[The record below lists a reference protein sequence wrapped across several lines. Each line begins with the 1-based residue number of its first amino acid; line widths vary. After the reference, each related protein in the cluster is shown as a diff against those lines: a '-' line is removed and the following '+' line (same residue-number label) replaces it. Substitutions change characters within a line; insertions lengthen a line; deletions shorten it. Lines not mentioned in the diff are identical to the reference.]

1 MTKKQ
6 YLKQGYKLKQEIK
19 SLEQT
24 LEELES
30 NLDDVKAIQYSKDK
44 LEGGPLQDDTNIIEK
59 IDKIIEVE
67 NIIKDKLLELK
78 TFQANLIL
86 EILKLNNTDEKNL
99 LQARYIFNE
108 TWEEIAKRFCFSLS
122 YIYAIH
128 NRALKNF
135 KIPENSSKK

>member
-1 MTKKQ
+1 MNKKE

-19 SLEQT
+19 SLEHT

-59 IDKIIEVE
+59 IDKIIEVR

-99 LQARYIFNE
+99 LQARYIMNL
-108 TWEEIAKRFCFSLS
+108 TWEEISKELDYSLTQ
-122 YIYAIH
+122 IH
-128 NRALKNF
+128 RIHRKALENF
-135 KIPENSSKK
+135 KMA

>member
-6 YLKQGYKLKQEIK
+6 YLRQGYKLKQEIK

-30 NLDDVKAIQYSKDK
+30 NLDNVKAIQYSKDK
-44 LEGGPLQDDTNIIEK
+44 LQGGPLQDDTNIIEK
-59 IDKIIEVE
+59 IDKIIEIE
-67 NIIKDKLLELK
+67 NIVKEKLLELK

-99 LQARYIFNE
+99 LQARYIMNL
-108 TWEEIAKRFCFSLS
+108 TWEEISKELDYSLTQ
-122 YIYAIH
+122 IH
-128 NRALKNF
+128 RIHRKALENF
-135 KIPENSSKK
+135 KMT

>member
-6 YLKQGYKLKQEIK
+6 YLRQGYKLKQEIK

-30 NLDDVKAIQYSKDK
+30 NLDNVKAIQYSKDK
-44 LEGGPLQDDTNIIEK
+44 LQGGPLQDDTNIIEK

-67 NIIKDKLLELK
+67 NIVKEKLLELK

-99 LQARYIFNE
+99 LQARYIMNL
-108 TWEEIAKRFCFSLS
+108 TWEEISKELDYSLTQ
-122 YIYAIH
+122 IH
-128 NRALKNF
+128 RIHRKALENF
-135 KIPENSSKK
+135 KMA

>member
-1 MTKKQ
+1 MNKKE

-24 LEELES
+24 LKELES
-30 NLDDVKAIQYSKDK
+30 NLDNVKAIQYSKDK
-44 LEGGPLQDDTNIIEK
+44 LQGGPLQDDTNIIEK

-67 NIIKDKLLELK
+67 NIVKEKLLELK

-99 LQARYIFNE
+99 LQARYIMNL
-108 TWEEIAKRFCFSLS
+108 TWEEISKELDYSLTQ
-122 YIYAIH
+122 IH
-128 NRALKNF
+128 RIHRKALENF
-135 KIPENSSKK
+135 KMT

>member
-6 YLKQGYKLKQEIK
+6 YLRQGYKLNQEIK

-99 LQARYIFNE
+99 LQARYIMNL
-108 TWEEIAKRFCFSLS
+108 TWEEISKELDYSLTQ
-122 YIYAIH
+122 IH
-128 NRALKNF
+128 RIHRKALENF
-135 KIPENSSKK
+135 KMA

>member
-1 MTKKQ
+1 MNKKE

-59 IDKIIEVE
+59 IDKIIEME

-86 EILKLNNTDEKNL
+86 EILKLKNSNEKNL
-99 LQARYIFNE
+99 LQARYILNE
-108 TWEEIAKRFCFSLS
+108 TWEQIAERLGYSVMH
-122 YIYAIH
+122 IH
-128 NRALKNF
+128 RIHKKALENF
-135 KIPENSSKK
+135 KML

>member
-1 MTKKQ
+1 MNKKE

-67 NIIKDKLLELK
+67 NMIKDKLLELK

-99 LQARYIFNE
+99 LQARYIMNL
-108 TWEEIAKRFCFSLS
+108 TWEEISKELDYSLTQ
-122 YIYAIH
+122 IH
-128 NRALKNF
+128 RIHRKALENF
-135 KIPENSSKK
+135 KMT

>member
-1 MTKKQ
+1 MNKKE

-19 SLEQT
+19 SLEHT

-59 IDKIIEVE
+59 IDKIIEVR

-86 EILKLNNTDEKNL
+86 EILKLNNTDEKKL
-99 LQARYIFNE
+99 LQARYIMNL
-108 TWEEIAKRFCFSLS
+108 TWEEISKELDYSLTQ
-122 YIYAIH
+122 IH
-128 NRALKNF
+128 RIHRKALENF
-135 KIPENSSKK
+135 KMA

>member
-6 YLKQGYKLKQEIK
+6 YLRQGYKLKQEIK

-67 NIIKDKLLELK
+67 NIVKEKLLELK

-99 LQARYIFNE
+99 LQARYIMNL
-108 TWEEIAKRFCFSLS
+108 TWEEISKELDYSLTQ
-122 YIYAIH
+122 IH
-128 NRALKNF
+128 RIHRKALENF
-135 KIPENSSKK
+135 KMA

>member
-6 YLKQGYKLKQEIK
+6 YLRQGYKLKQEIK

-30 NLDDVKAIQYSKDK
+30 NLDNVKAIQYSKDK
-44 LEGGPLQDDTNIIEK
+44 LQGGPLQDDTNIIEK

-67 NIIKDKLLELK
+67 NIIKSKLLELK

-99 LQARYIFNE
+99 LQARYIMNL
-108 TWEEIAKRFCFSLS
+108 TWEEISKELDYSLTQ
-122 YIYAIH
+122 IH
-128 NRALKNF
+128 RIHRKALENF
-135 KIPENSSKK
+135 KMA

>member
-1 MTKKQ
+1 MNKKE

-30 NLDDVKAIQYSKDK
+30 NLDNVKAIQYSKDK
-44 LEGGPLQDDTNIIEK
+44 LQGGPLQDDTNIIEK
-59 IDKIIEVE
+59 IDKIIEIE
-67 NIIKDKLLELK
+67 NIVKEKLLELK

-99 LQARYIFNE
+99 LQARYIMNL
-108 TWEEIAKRFCFSLS
+108 TWEEISKELDYSLTQ
-122 YIYAIH
+122 IH
-128 NRALKNF
+128 RIHRKALENF
-135 KIPENSSKK
+135 KMA

>member
-1 MTKKQ
+1 MNKKE

-99 LQARYIFNE
+99 LQARYIMNL
-108 TWEEIAKRFCFSLS
+108 TWEEISKELDYSLTQ
-122 YIYAIH
+122 IH
-128 NRALKNF
+128 RIHRKALENF
-135 KIPENSSKK
+135 KMT

>member
-6 YLKQGYKLKQEIK
+6 YLRQGYKLKQEIK

-24 LEELES
+24 LKELES
-30 NLDDVKAIQYSKDK
+30 NLDNVKAIQYSKDK
-44 LEGGPLQDDTNIIEK
+44 LQGGPLQDDTNIIEK

-99 LQARYIFNE
+99 LQARYIMNL
-108 TWEEIAKRFCFSLS
+108 TWEEISKELDYSLTQ
-122 YIYAIH
+122 IH
-128 NRALKNF
+128 RIHRKALENF
-135 KIPENSSKK
+135 KMA

>member
-6 YLKQGYKLKQEIK
+6 YLRQGYKLKQEIK

-30 NLDDVKAIQYSKDK
+30 NLDNVKAIQYSKDK
-44 LEGGPLQDDTNIIEK
+44 LQGGSLQDDTNIIEK

-67 NIIKDKLLELK
+67 NIIKGKLLELK

-99 LQARYIFNE
+99 LQARYIMNL
-108 TWEEIAKRFCFSLS
+108 TWEEISKELDYSLTQ
-122 YIYAIH
+122 IH
-128 NRALKNF
+128 RKALENF
-135 KIPENSSKK
+135 KMA

>member
-1 MTKKQ
+1 MNKKE

-86 EILKLNNTDEKNL
+86 EILKLNNTDEKSL
-99 LQARYIFNE
+99 LQARYIMNL
-108 TWEEIAKRFCFSLS
+108 TWEEISKELDYSLTQ
-122 YIYAIH
+122 IH
-128 NRALKNF
+128 RIHRKALENF
-135 KIPENSSKK
+135 KMT

>member
-6 YLKQGYKLKQEIK
+6 YLRQGYKLKQEIK

-30 NLDDVKAIQYSKDK
+30 NLDNVKAIQYSKDK
-44 LEGGPLQDDTNIIEK
+44 LQGGPLQDDTNIIEK

-67 NIIKDKLLELK
+67 NIVKEKLLELK

-99 LQARYIFNE
+99 LQARYTMNL
-108 TWEEIAKRFCFSLS
+108 TWEEISKELDYSLTQ
-122 YIYAIH
+122 IH
-128 NRALKNF
+128 RIHRKALENF
-135 KIPENSSKK
+135 KMA

>member
-6 YLKQGYKLKQEIK
+6 YLRQGYKLKQEIK

-99 LQARYIFNE
+99 LQARYIMNL
-108 TWEEIAKRFCFSLS
+108 TWEEISKELDYSLTQ
-122 YIYAIH
+122 IH
-128 NRALKNF
+128 RIHRKALENF
-135 KIPENSSKK
+135 KMA

>member
-6 YLKQGYKLKQEIK
+6 YLRQGYKLKQEIK

-30 NLDDVKAIQYSKDK
+30 NLDNVKAIQYSKDK
-44 LEGGPLQDDTNIIEK
+44 LQGGPLQDDTNIIEK

-67 NIIKDKLLELK
+67 NIIKEKLLELK

-99 LQARYIFNE
+99 LQARYIMNL
-108 TWEEIAKRFCFSLS
+108 TWEEISKELDYSLTQ
-122 YIYAIH
+122 IH
-128 NRALKNF
+128 RIHRKALENF
-135 KIPENSSKK
+135 KMA

>member
-6 YLKQGYKLKQEIK
+6 YLRQGYKLKQEIK

-30 NLDDVKAIQYSKDK
+30 NLDNVKAIQYSKDK
-44 LEGGPLQDDTNIIEK
+44 LQGGPLQDDTNIIEK
-59 IDKIIEVE
+59 IDKIIEME
-67 NIIKDKLLELK
+67 NIIKDKLVELK

-99 LQARYIFNE
+99 LQARYIMNL
-108 TWEEIAKRFCFSLS
+108 TWEEISKELDYSLTQ
-122 YIYAIH
+122 IH
-128 NRALKNF
+128 RIHRKALENF
-135 KIPENSSKK
+135 KMA

>member
-6 YLKQGYKLKQEIK
+6 YLRQGYKLKQEIK

-30 NLDDVKAIQYSKDK
+30 NLDNVKAIQYSKDK
-44 LEGGPLQDDTNIIEK
+44 LQGGPLQDDTNIIEK
-59 IDKIIEVE
+59 IDKIIEIE
-67 NIIKDKLLELK
+67 NIVKEKLLELK

-99 LQARYIFNE
+99 LQARYIMNL
-108 TWEEIAKRFCFSLS
+108 TWEEISKELDYSLTQ
-122 YIYAIH
+122 IH
-128 NRALKNF
+128 RIHRKALENF
-135 KIPENSSKK
+135 KMA

>member
-59 IDKIIEVE
+59 INKIIEVE

-99 LQARYIFNE
+99 LQARYIMNL
-108 TWEEIAKRFCFSLS
+108 TWEEISKELDYSLTQ
-122 YIYAIH
+122 IH
-128 NRALKNF
+128 RIHRKALENF
-135 KIPENSSKK
+135 KMA

>member
-6 YLKQGYKLKQEIK
+6 YLRQGYKLKQEIK

-86 EILKLNNTDEKNL
+86 EIMKLKNVNERLL
-99 LQARYIFNE
+99 LQGRYVMNL
-108 TWEEIAKRFCFSLS
+108 TWEEIAKELNYSVRQVQRIHKKSLE
-122 YIYAIH
+122 
-128 NRALKNF
+128 NF
-135 KIPENSSKK
+135 EKI

>member
-6 YLKQGYKLKQEIK
+6 YLRQGYKLKQEIK

-30 NLDDVKAIQYSKDK
+30 NLDNVKAIQYSKDK
-44 LEGGPLQDDTNIIEK
+44 LQGGSLQDDTNIIEK

-67 NIIKDKLLELK
+67 NIIKGKLLELK

-99 LQARYIFNE
+99 LQARYIMNL
-108 TWEEIAKRFCFSLS
+108 TWEEISKELDYSLTQ
-122 YIYAIH
+122 IH
-128 NRALKNF
+128 RIHRKALENF
-135 KIPENSSKK
+135 KMA

>member
-99 LQARYIFNE
+99 LQARYIMNL
-108 TWEEIAKRFCFSLS
+108 TWEEISKELDYSLTQ
-122 YIYAIH
+122 IH
-128 NRALKNF
+128 RIHRKALENF
-135 KIPENSSKK
+135 KMA

>member
-86 EILKLNNTDEKNL
+86 EILKLKNSNEKNL
-99 LQARYIFNE
+99 LQARYIMNL
-108 TWEEIAKRFCFSLS
+108 TWEEISKELDYSIS
-122 YIYAIH
+122 HIH
-128 NRALKNF
+128 RIHEKALENF
-135 KIPENSSKK
+135 KTL

>member
-67 NIIKDKLLELK
+67 NIVKEKLLELK

-99 LQARYIFNE
+99 LQARYIMNL
-108 TWEEIAKRFCFSLS
+108 TWEEISKELDYSLTQ
-122 YIYAIH
+122 IH
-128 NRALKNF
+128 RIHRKALENF
-135 KIPENSSKK
+135 KMA

>member
-30 NLDDVKAIQYSKDK
+30 NLDNVKAIQYSKDK
-44 LEGGPLQDDTNIIEK
+44 LQGGPLQDDTNIIEK

-67 NIIKDKLLELK
+67 NIVKEKLLELK

-99 LQARYIFNE
+99 LQARYIMNL
-108 TWEEIAKRFCFSLS
+108 TWEEISKELDYSLTQ
-122 YIYAIH
+122 IH
-128 NRALKNF
+128 RIHRKALENF
-135 KIPENSSKK
+135 KMA

>member
-1 MTKKQ
+1 MNKKE

-30 NLDDVKAIQYSKDK
+30 NLDNVKAIQYSKDK
-44 LEGGPLQDDTNIIEK
+44 LQGGPLQDDTNIIEK

-67 NIIKDKLLELK
+67 NIVKEKLLELK

-99 LQARYIFNE
+99 LQARYIMNL
-108 TWEEIAKRFCFSLS
+108 TWEEISKELDYSLTQ
-122 YIYAIH
+122 IH
-128 NRALKNF
+128 RIHRKALENF
-135 KIPENSSKK
+135 KMA

>member
-6 YLKQGYKLKQEIK
+6 YLRQGYKLKQEIK

-24 LEELES
+24 LKELES

-44 LEGGPLQDDTNIIEK
+44 LQGGPLQDDTNIIEK

-99 LQARYIFNE
+99 LQARYIMNL
-108 TWEEIAKRFCFSLS
+108 TWEEISKELDYSLTQ
-122 YIYAIH
+122 IH
-128 NRALKNF
+128 RIHRKALENF
-135 KIPENSSKK
+135 KMV

>member
-6 YLKQGYKLKQEIK
+6 YLRQGYKLKQEIK

-24 LEELES
+24 LKELES
-30 NLDDVKAIQYSKDK
+30 NLDNVKAIQYSKDK
-44 LEGGPLQDDTNIIEK
+44 LQGGPLQDDTNIIEK

-86 EILKLNNTDEKNL
+86 KILKLNNTDEKNL
-99 LQARYIFNE
+99 LQARYIMNL
-108 TWEEIAKRFCFSLS
+108 TWEEISKELDYSLTQ
-122 YIYAIH
+122 IH
-128 NRALKNF
+128 RIHRKALENF
-135 KIPENSSKK
+135 KMA

>member
-1 MTKKQ
+1 MNKKE

-24 LEELES
+24 LKELES
-30 NLDDVKAIQYSKDK
+30 NLDNVKAIQYSKDK
-44 LEGGPLQDDTNIIEK
+44 LQGGPLQDDTNIIEK

-86 EILKLNNTDEKNL
+86 EILKLKNSNEKNL
-99 LQARYIFNE
+99 LQARYVMNL
-108 TWEEIAKRFCFSLS
+108 TWEEISKELNYSVMH
-122 YIYAIH
+122 IH
-128 NRALKNF
+128 RIHKKALENF
-135 KIPENSSKK
+135 ETL

>member
-99 LQARYIFNE
+99 LQARYIMNL
-108 TWEEIAKRFCFSLS
+108 TWEEISKELDYSLTQ
-122 YIYAIH
+122 IH
-128 NRALKNF
+128 RIHRKALENF
-135 KIPENSSKK
+135 KMT

>member
-1 MTKKQ
+1 MNKKE

-24 LEELES
+24 LKELES
-30 NLDDVKAIQYSKDK
+30 NLDNVKAIQYSKDK
-44 LEGGPLQDDTNIIEK
+44 LQGGPLQDDTNIIEK

-67 NIIKDKLLELK
+67 NIVKEKLLELK

-99 LQARYIFNE
+99 LQARYIMNL
-108 TWEEIAKRFCFSLS
+108 TWEEISKELDYSLTQ
-122 YIYAIH
+122 IH
-128 NRALKNF
+128 RIHRKALENF
-135 KIPENSSKK
+135 KMA